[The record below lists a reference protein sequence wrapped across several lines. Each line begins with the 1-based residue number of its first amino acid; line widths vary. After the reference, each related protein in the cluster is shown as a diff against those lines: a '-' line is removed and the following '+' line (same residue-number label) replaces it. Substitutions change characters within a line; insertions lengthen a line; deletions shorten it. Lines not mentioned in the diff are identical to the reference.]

1 MTPAGQGH
9 LAMLA
14 FSALV
19 AGSFSLGAQAANDI
33 DPAVMNAARFALA
46 AVVIGTA
53 ALATTGLPRSAFRAP
68 WRYVVLGGVFA
79 VYFVLMFEG
88 LKTAPPVSAAAVFTL
103 TPVMAAGFGWLLLH
117 QITTPRMAL
126 ALSIGAAGA
135 LWVIFRADFA
145 ALRAFEIGRG
155 EAVYFFGC
163 VAHAVYA
170 PLVRKLNRG
179 EPAVVF
185 TFGMLV
191 AGAVLLT
198 VYAWSDIVATD
209 WAGLPPI
216 VWITLIY
223 IAIFASSMTFVL
235 LQFATLRL
243 PSAKVMAY
251 TYLTP
256 SWVILWEIALGN
268 EAPPALVLGGVGLT
282 MGALWLLLRDEGVG
296 ATVATPPEQ
305 KAKAAR

>member
-1 MTPAGQGH
+1 MNPGARGH
-9 LAMLA
+9 LAMLT

-19 AGSFSLGAQAANDI
+19 AGSFSLGAQAAHAI
-33 DPAVMNAARFALA
+33 DPAVLNAVRFVIAA
-46 AVVIGTA
+46 AVIGA
-53 ALATTGLPRSAFRAP
+53 VALLTTGLPRTAFRAP
-68 WRYVVLGGVFA
+68 WRYALLGGTFA
-79 VYFVLMFEG
+79 IYFVLMFEG

-103 TPVMAAGFGWLLLH
+103 TPVMAAGFGWLLLR

-126 ALSIGAAGA
+126 ALSIGATGA
-135 LWVIFRADFA
+135 LWVIFRADWA
-145 ALRAFEIGRG
+145 ALSAFEIGRG
-155 EAVYFFGC
+155 EVIYFVGC
-163 VAHAVYA
+163 VAHAVYT
-170 PLVRKLNRG
+170 PMVRKLNRG

-198 VYAWSDIVATD
+198 GFAWRDILATD
-209 WAGLPPI
+209 WTGLPWI
-216 VWITLIY
+216 VWITLFY
-223 IAIFASSMTFVL
+223 VALFASAATFVL

-268 EAPPALVLGGVGLT
+268 GVPQVLVLGGVALT
-282 MGALWLLLRDEGVG
+282 IAALALLLRDEAPVLLE
-296 ATVATPPEQ
+296 PNNLRP
-305 KAKAAR
+305 R